1 MTDIPLRVLVV
12 DDNEAKRNRIRG
24 VLSDAVGAPQLD
36 LKSASSVAA
45 AGAMLESHDFDLLIL
60 DLNLPMRDG
69 ESPVKDGG
77 MRLLRT
83 IVRGGPRLRRPKH
96 IVGLT
101 EFEDLFKESESEMES
116 ESWQLLHYA
125 FDSSAWQDVLGRK
138 AVYITGTLA
147 GMRSDDDY
155 QTDLAII
162 TALKEIELDAVLSL
176 PCEWKSLRRS
186 QDDTYYYEGRIET
199 EGGPLKVVCCAA
211 IEMGM
216 AATACLAT
224 KVIYNF
230 SPRYLAMAGITAG
243 MAGNFGDVIF
253 ADQSWDYGAGKV
265 INSSNAESVFK
276 PGPNYIAVDA
286 ELKEKAQHFK
296 QTRSAILHEIE
307 SRWQGNTP
315 SSRLNLSIGPVA
327 SGAAVV
333 ESQEMIDAIRTHNR
347 KLIGVEM
354 EVYGSFLACRTARAP
369 RPKCFAAKSIC
380 DFGAPP
386 KTDEYQKYAAFTSA
400 QFVLEFAKHYLR

>member
-1 MTDIPLRVLVV
+1 
-12 DDNEAKRNRIRG
+12 
-24 VLSDAVGAPQLD
+24 
-36 LKSASSVAA
+36 
-45 AGAMLESHDFDLLIL
+45 
-60 DLNLPMRDG
+60 
-69 ESPVKDGG
+69 
-77 MRLLRT
+77 
-83 IVRGGPRLRRPKH
+83 
-96 IVGLT
+96 
-101 EFEDLFKESESEMES
+101 MES
-116 ESWQLLHYA
+116 ESWQLLRYA
-125 FDSSAWQDVLGRK
+125 FDSAAWQDVLGKK

-147 GMRSDDDY
+147 GMRSEEEY
-155 QTDLAII
+155 QTDLVIL

-176 PCEWKSLRRS
+176 PCEWKSLRRN

-199 EGGPLKVVCCAA
+199 EGGPLNVVCCAA

-243 MAGNFGDVIF
+243 ISGNFGDVIF

-265 INSSNAESVFK
+265 INSPGAESAFK

-286 ELKEKAQHFK
+286 ELKEKVQHFK
-296 QTRSAILHEIE
+296 QSQGAILHQIE
-307 SRWQGNTP
+307 SRWQGNAPT
-315 SSRLNLSIGPVA
+315 SRLSLHVGPVA

-333 ESQEMIDAIRTHNR
+333 ESQEIIDAIRTHNR

-354 EVYGSFLACRTARAP
+354 EVYGSFLACRTAKSP

-400 QFVLEFAKHYLR
+400 QFVYEFAKLYLR